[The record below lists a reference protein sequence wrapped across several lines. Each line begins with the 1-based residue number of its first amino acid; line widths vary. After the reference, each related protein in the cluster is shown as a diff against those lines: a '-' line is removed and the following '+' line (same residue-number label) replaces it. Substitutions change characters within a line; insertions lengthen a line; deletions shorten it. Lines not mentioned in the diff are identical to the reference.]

1 MTGNDQWGVFV
12 NEVGIFANRGG
23 SDWWVMF
30 CTRYRHTDRI
40 TTLELLPVAG
50 GQFFVA
56 YDNKGDAEFGR
67 DSMVE
72 QGIRPGFLKVTTLAA
87 ARKAIRTRHAKW
99 DGHEGGCAYCRT
111 ERSGTPQASAAAPF
125 PQVRAS

>member
-1 MTGNDQWGVFV
+1 MTTDSSQWGVFV

-30 CTRYRHTDRI
+30 CARYQHTDRI

-56 YDNKGDAEFGR
+56 YDSKKDAELGR
-67 DSMVE
+67 ESMAG
-72 QGIRPGFLKVTTLAA
+72 QGVHPSHLKVTTLAA

-99 DGHEGGCAYCRT
+99 DNHEDGCVYCRLAD
-111 ERSGTPQASAAAPF
+111 EPGTGKTGVTDGAA
-125 PQVRAS
+125 